1 MNTQMQK
8 ELERLEFAV
17 ADGDLKMVSQA
28 MSDFRKAMQQEGTD
42 IKAMLAGR
50 ESRYGSFQGHAKIAQ
65 GLKAVMH
72 ERSGWDGLADDQK
85 EALEMI
91 QHKIARILNGDPNYH
106 DSWLDV
112 AGYAT
117 LIANRLESKL

>member
-1 MNTQMQK
+1 MSTTNVK
-8 ELERLEFAV
+8 E
-17 ADGDLKMVSQA
+17 
-28 MSDFRKAMQQEGTD
+28 
-42 IKAMLAGR
+42 MLAGR
-50 ESRYGSFQGHAKIAQ
+50 EARYGTFEGHARISQA
-65 GLKAVMH
+65 LKAAMH
-72 ERSGWDGLADDQK
+72 QAPRWASLADDQK
-85 EALEMI
+85 EALEMA